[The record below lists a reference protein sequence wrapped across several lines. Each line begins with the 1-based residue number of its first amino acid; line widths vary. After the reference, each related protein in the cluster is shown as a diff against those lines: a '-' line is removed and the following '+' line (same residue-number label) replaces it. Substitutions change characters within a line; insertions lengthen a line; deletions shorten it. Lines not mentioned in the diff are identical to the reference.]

1 MIEFSKIK
9 KVTIKEGIV
18 KKITN
23 SSGVVLWKA
32 VSDTSGDTSSVTV
45 DLNNQWVES
54 TKKLDGYLVYMSNSN
69 KGVGNGYASMK
80 FKFKGKPDFKIWIN
94 SYAESPYDFTI
105 AFNMDVDYP
114 TSNPDNSSTGVKL
127 HTEFFQKDPTTI
139 DNFKEVDYPNDG
151 GEHFVVVTYRKNG
164 YGDMYDDRGY
174 VAIKLKPLSTSWVL
188 SSTEFIKENDKYYQ
202 RINEI
207 ATYEGG
213 YTGTTGNYKK
223 GNELTPTYIQSDAND
238 YILVGSSMYY
248 KKYAWITPVDTAIN
262 TGDYIQGDYIGETT
276 PSMKVTYTDNTEKT
290 FYNLTSI
297 ERDTIPNKLN
307 AKTVEIYDGVTSIGE
322 ASFYV
327 CTHLTSVTIPNSVT
341 NIGNQAFDTC
351 TSLTSLVL
359 PDSITS
365 VNFQTFATCSSLTS
379 VTLPDSIIVIG
390 DRGFYESSSLSSIN
404 IPSGTT
410 SIGVW
415 AFRYCSSLSSVTIE
429 NSSSKLAYNEY
440 AFGSISSSAK
450 LYVPSNLLA
459 DYQADA
465 HWTRVFP
472 GGIYAIPKNETV
484 VTYTDGTTKEFNIS
498 GEITS
503 GSVENISAATKV
515 DIGNSVTSIGDN
527 SFRGCSGLTSVTIPD
542 SVTSIGDFAFNI
554 CPSITSITIPNSVT
568 SIGSSAFSGCK
579 SLKSITIPDSVT
591 SIGDYSF
598 ASCGSITSIVIPNLV
613 TSIGN
618 ATFVACKSLESV
630 TIKNS
635 SNKLKYSTAAFY
647 NISSSAKLYVPSN
660 LLADYQA
667 DTDWTGAFPGGIY
680 AIGS

>member
-9 KVTIKEGIV
+9 KVTIKDGIV

-223 GNELTPTYIQSDAND
+223 GNELTPTYIQSDASD
-238 YILVGSSMYY
+238 YIIVGGSMYY
-248 KKYAWITPVDTAIN
+248 KKYAWITPVDTAID
-262 TGDYIQGDYIGETT
+262 TGDYIQGDYIREAIL
-276 PSMKVTYTDNTEKT
+276 SMKVTNTDGTEKMYYEMT
-290 FYNLTSI
+290 RIGQFVVNTY
-297 ERDTIPNKLN
+297 N
-307 AKTVEIYDGVTSIGE
+307 AKNIVIYDSVTSISRNVFWDAKKNLE
-322 ASFYV
+322 
-327 CTHLTSVTIPNSVT
+327 SVI
-341 NIGNQAFDTC
+341 
-351 TSLTSLVL
+351 
-359 PDSITS
+359 
-365 VNFQTFATCSSLTS
+365 
-379 VTLPDSIIVIG
+379 
-390 DRGFYESSSLSSIN
+390 
-404 IPSGTT
+404 
-410 SIGVW
+410 
-415 AFRYCSSLSSVTIE
+415 IE
-429 NSSSKLAYNEY
+429 NSTNKIEC
-440 AFGSISSSAK
+440 FISSAGGLHPETPK

-459 DYQADA
+459 EYQADEI
-465 HWTRVFP
+465 WTDIFK
-472 GGIYAIPKNETV
+472 GGIYAIE
-484 VTYTDGTTKEFNIS
+484 
-498 GEITS
+498 
-503 GSVENISAATKV
+503 
-515 DIGNSVTSIGDN
+515 
-527 SFRGCSGLTSVTIPD
+527 
-542 SVTSIGDFAFNI
+542 
-554 CPSITSITIPNSVT
+554 
-568 SIGSSAFSGCK
+568 
-579 SLKSITIPDSVT
+579 
-591 SIGDYSF
+591 
-598 ASCGSITSIVIPNLV
+598 
-613 TSIGN
+613 
-618 ATFVACKSLESV
+618 
-630 TIKNS
+630 
-635 SNKLKYSTAAFY
+635 
-647 NISSSAKLYVPSN
+647 
-660 LLADYQA
+660 Q
-667 DTDWTGAFPGGIY
+667 
-680 AIGS
+680 